1 MAQEVNDM
9 LNPGIFFGL
18 LTTLSWSFCIFPFT
32 QAARRLGSN
41 SLNHFRLLLA
51 LCFITIISFAVD
63 SKAFSEIFSSEYTQA
78 WLWLGLSGIVGLTIG
93 DYFAFEAYSVLG
105 ARLGSVLTTF
115 APAAAL
121 CLAWILLDESLS
133 YIGIIGIFITIIG
146 VNFISLGKKERDKI
160 PTHQQS
166 KITIGVIAGILSAFC
181 QGAGLVLA
189 KKGMLM
195 EKELAIT
202 INPFHATFIRL
213 TIATSSL
220 YLLTIF
226 RGKIKAVMKPLFEN
240 KDGGIKFAIA
250 GTIFGPTL
258 GVSLSLFTVSLIE
271 PSIAQTIFSLVPA
284 FALFVARILT
294 KEKIT
299 FQSLLG
305 VTIAMSGVIIL
316 IWRDRIQELL

>member
-1 MAQEVNDM
+1 MINS
-9 LNPGIFFGL
+9 GIFFGL

-51 LCFITIISFAVD
+51 LCFIGIISFFVD
-63 SKAFSEIFSSEYTQA
+63 STGFAAIFTSQYSQA

-93 DYFAFEAYSVLG
+93 DYFAFEAYSILG

-121 CLAWILLDESLS
+121 CLAWILLGETLS
-133 YIGIIGIFITIIG
+133 FIGIIGIFITIIG

-160 PTHQQS
+160 PSHQQS
-166 KITIGVIAGILSAFC
+166 KITLGVIAGILSALC
-181 QGAGLVLA
+181 QGAGLVMA
-189 KKGMLM
+189 KKGMLK
-195 EKELAIT
+195 EKEISIT

-213 TIATSSL
+213 TIATTFL
-220 YLLTIF
+220 YLLTIS
-226 RGKIKAVMKPLFEN
+226 RRKLKTVVAPLFEN
-240 KDGGIKFAIA
+240 KEGGIKYAIM

-305 VTIAMSGVIIL
+305 VTIAMSGVLIL
-316 IWRDRIQELL
+316 IWRDQIEKVL

>member
-189 KKGMLM
+189 KKG
-195 EKELAIT
+195 I
-202 INPFHATFIRL
+202 IRL

-226 RGKIKAVMKPLFEN
+226 RGKIKTVMKPLFEN

>member
-1 MAQEVNDM
+1 M
-9 LNPGIFFGL
+9 LSTGIIFGL

-51 LCFITIISFAVD
+51 LFFIGIISLVVD
-63 SKAFSEIFSSEYTQA
+63 STAFAGIFTAEYSHA

-93 DYFAFEAYSVLG
+93 DYFAFEAYSILG

-121 CLAWILLDESLS
+121 FLAWILLNETLS
-133 YIGIIGIFITIIG
+133 YIGIIGIVITIIG

-160 PTHQQS
+160 PAHRQS
-166 KITIGVIAGILSAFC
+166 KFTFGVIAGILSALC

-189 KKGMLM
+189 KKGMIM
-195 EKELAIT
+195 ENQTLTI

-213 TIATSSL
+213 TIATLFL
-220 YLLTIF
+220 YILTTTQ
-226 RGKIKAVMKPLFEN
+226 GKLKKVIEPLKNN
-240 KDGGIKFAIA
+240 KEEGIKYAIA

-258 GVSLSLFTVSLIE
+258 GVSLSLFTVSLIQ
-271 PSIAQTIFSLVPA
+271 PSVAQTIFSLVPA
-284 FALFVARILT
+284 FALFIARILT

-316 IWRDRIQELL
+316 IWRVQIQNIL

>member
-1 MAQEVNDM
+1 MIGS
-9 LNPGIFFGL
+9 GIFFGL

-51 LCFITIISFAVD
+51 LIFIGISSLVID
-63 SKAFSEIFSSEYTQA
+63 SATFIGIFSDAYSQA

-93 DYFAFEAYSVLG
+93 DYFAFEAYSILG

-121 CLAWILLDESLS
+121 CMAWILLGETLS
-133 YIGIIGIFITIIG
+133 ATGIIGIVITIVG
-146 VNFISLGKKERDKI
+146 VNFISLGKNERDKI
-160 PTHQQS
+160 PSHRQS
-166 KITIGVIAGILSAFC
+166 KISIGVIAGILSAFC

-195 EKELAIT
+195 EKTINIS

-213 TIATSSL
+213 SIATGAL
-220 YLLTIF
+220 YLLTILQG
-226 RGKIKAVMKPLFEN
+226 RMKKVFHPILTNQE
-240 KDGGIKFAIA
+240 GGIKYAVA
-250 GTIFGPTL
+250 GTVFGPTL
-258 GVSLSLFTVSLIE
+258 GVSLSLFTVTLIE

-284 FALFVARILT
+284 FALFIARFLT

-299 FQSLLG
+299 SQSLAG
-305 VTIAMSGVIIL
+305 VTIAVSGVLIL
-316 IWRDRIQELL
+316 IWRDHIENFIKGVLS

>member
-1 MAQEVNDM
+1 MAQEVNNM

-93 DYFAFEAYSVLG
+93 
-105 ARLGSVLTTF
+105 
-115 APAAAL
+115 
-121 CLAWILLDESLS
+121 LDESLS
-133 YIGIIGIFITIIG
+133 FIGIIGIFITIIG

-226 RGKIKAVMKPLFEN
+226 RGKIKTVMKPLFEN